1 MATFS
6 KKGRERAG
14 SQSSG
19 AASMALDDDTANS
32 AGYDGRLTDPESIEM
47 MRANKKHG
55 IKRSGS
61 TGFLEAEGNDKSR
74 KSSTTKSFRRSNSA
88 NDLKNDALSKGDDS
102 TRLESDVSV
111 GSLGGYAD
119 ELDDA
124 FADVL
129 SPGSIRSNSSG
140 LSHWIYIPSFDLEKI
155 LTSGKYTLVSACFGT
170 MIAFFLVGMRVE
182 VMLLHAQALKDLE
195 NTSQ

>member
-1 MATFS
+1 MPGGISRDLWVIGNFQCQNWNPDPRFS
-6 KKGRERAG
+6 
-14 SQSSG
+14 
-19 AASMALDDDTANS
+19 
-32 AGYDGRLTDPESIEM
+32 
-47 MRANKKHG
+47 
-55 IKRSGS
+55 
-61 TGFLEAEGNDKSR
+61 FLEAEGNDKSR

-88 NDLKNDALSKGDDS
+88 NDLKNDSLSKGDDS

-195 NTSQ
+195 NTSQWVHTAKQTRIFFPFLL